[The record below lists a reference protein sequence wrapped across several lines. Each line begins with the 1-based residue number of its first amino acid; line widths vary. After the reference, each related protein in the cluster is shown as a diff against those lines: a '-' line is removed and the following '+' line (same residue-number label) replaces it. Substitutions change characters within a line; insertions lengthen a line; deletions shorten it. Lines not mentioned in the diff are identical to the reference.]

1 MAGQDRAAAHR
12 VRLYLALREQPYA
25 FHVFQVLRQIE
36 CAHPDQPR
44 LGRSARPRDDA
55 VRLGQ
60 EPSMAFA
67 GASLA
72 RFEPGGKQRKPR
84 LLGHYFGLMGPN
96 GPLPLHLTEYVHDR
110 ARNAR
115 DTTLSRFL
123 DVFHHRMLSLFYR
136 AWADTKPTVSFDRA
150 WDDRF
155 GVYLASLFG
164 LGRESLQDRDAMP
177 DLAKRHFA
185 GHLVCQARHP
195 EGLSSIIKE
204 YFGVRVTIREFVG
217 EWIDIPESALCRLGD
232 SPETGSLGETAV
244 AGRQTWSGQHK
255 IGIALGALSYAD
267 FERFLPGSESLR
279 RLVAVVRNY
288 IGDEL
293 AWDLNLVLKREEV
306 PRTELAKAGRL
317 GWTTWLG
324 DWESEQDSRDL
335 MLSPSIGAAP

>member
-1 MAGQDRAAAHR
+1 MAGKERAAAHR
-12 VRLYLALREQPYA
+12 VRLYLALRERPFA

-67 GASLA
+67 GSALA
-72 RFEPGGKQRKPR
+72 RFEPGAKQRKPR
-84 LLGHYFGLMGPN
+84 LLGHYLGLMGPN

-115 DTTLSRFL
+115 DGTLSRFL

-164 LGRESLQDRDAMP
+164 LGRDALRDRDAMP
-177 DLAKRHFA
+177 DLAKLHFS
-185 GHLVCQARHP
+185 GHLACQARHP
-195 EGLSSIIKE
+195 EGLTSIIKE
-204 YFGVRVTIREFVG
+204 YFGIPVTIHEFLG
-217 EWIDIPESALCRLGD
+217 EWIDIPAACLCRLGG

-244 AGRQTWSGQHK
+244 AGARAWSAQHK
-255 IGIALGALSYAD
+255 IGIALGPLSYAD
-267 FERFLPGSESLR
+267 FKRFLPGSESLR

-293 AWDLNLVLKREEV
+293 AWDLSLVLRGEEV
-306 PRTELAKAGRL
+306 PGTELADAGRL

-324 DWESEQDSRDL
+324 DWKSEKDSSDL
-335 MLSPSIGAAP
+335 TLSPSMGAAG